1 MKCFHRYFFCK
12 KNLSLKRIF
21 WHLLSSTCW
30 LISGSFLQGDE
41 EWGVSYSSQK
51 FAHPPNKF
59 LSQLS
64 PTSCSHCSDTIFI
77 LTEYSLYRHVMLI
90 LILIDIQ
97 HLQNVAFAFENG
109 SNGQNHS
116 LPDTSHS
123 LPHWGGFFSGRL
135 FLTHL

>member
-1 MKCFHRYFFCK
+1 MF
-12 KNLSLKRIF
+12 
-21 WHLLSSTCW
+21 SSV
-30 LISGSFLQGDE
+30 LFLQKKFVTEKNILTFALFYLLINIRVLPTGR
-41 EWGVSYSSQK
+41 WGVSYCSQK

-59 LSQLS
+59 LSPLS